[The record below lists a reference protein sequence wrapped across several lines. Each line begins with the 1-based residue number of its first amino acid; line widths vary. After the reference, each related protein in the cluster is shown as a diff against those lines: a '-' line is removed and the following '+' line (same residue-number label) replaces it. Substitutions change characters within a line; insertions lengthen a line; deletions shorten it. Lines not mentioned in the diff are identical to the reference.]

1 MFTQK
6 SIVLICIIVIQISV
20 IITVVFKIKGHD
32 GIIKY
37 EDLKQKLTFLK
48 EKNARIELKNKNI
61 EQEINF
67 LQDSQ
72 AMDEYARESMSMVG
86 EGEVFLTME

>member
-6 SIVLICIIVIQISV
+6 SIVLICIIIIQISV

-37 EDLKQKLTFLK
+37 EGLKQKLTFLK
-48 EKNARIELKNKNI
+48 EKNVRIEMKNKSI

-67 LQDSQ
+67 LQDSH